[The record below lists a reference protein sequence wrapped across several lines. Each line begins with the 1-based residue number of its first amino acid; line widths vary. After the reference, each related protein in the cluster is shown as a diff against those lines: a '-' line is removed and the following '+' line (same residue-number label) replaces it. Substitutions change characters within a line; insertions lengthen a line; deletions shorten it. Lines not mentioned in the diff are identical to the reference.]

1 MSKLITELK
10 EEHKNIE
17 KVFIELQK
25 NGATTEKGIK
35 LIIASKQMVF
45 EHLEKENKQLYP
57 FLREKAKSD
66 PMLKKTLET
75 FSKDMESIA
84 DAIQIFYKKYSFSI
98 ENHDE
103 FLQDMIK
110 TKMSLKKRIMNEE
123 IILYKAY
130 EQLSKN

>member
-17 KVFIELQK
+17 KVFTELQK
-25 NGATTEKGIK
+25 NGATTTKGLK
-35 LIIASKQMVF
+35 LIIASKQMIF
-45 EHLEKENKQLYP
+45 EHLEKENEQLYP
-57 FLREKAKSD
+57 FLRERAKID

-75 FSKDMESIA
+75 FAKDMEGIA
-84 DAIQIFYKKYSFSI
+84 EAIQRFYKKYSLSI

-103 FLQDMIK
+103 FLKDMIK
-110 TKMSLKKRIMNEE
+110 TKMALKQRIMNEE

-130 EQLSKN
+130 EQLNK